1 MILRGV
7 FMDNLAKAA
16 YAYEEWYRLFQIET
30 QESISLVNPQILQNY
45 WISISSAKD
54 DDKKIT
60 KQKKRDNSKG
70 VSLFSSLILLLAKAQ
85 IDKSLD
91 NISPENFIK
100 LAKSIMPPS
109 ELKQLD
115 FEKFLQNINKN
126 ELFEK
131 RIASSIVSHIL
142 EFAKQQYK
150 VSTFNV
156 AHTGDLSFVQ
166 ECMKKTDI
174 HIESIS
180 KKNKSTIKKNL
191 AESVFEIQIRHLI
204 YEFINSKKF
213 STTTILPAKLKF
225 HHRRGLE
232 ADLIHEFDLI
242 IKASDAE
249 LITTRTYTD
258 VLKTEDTFPN
268 KSLASNLLKSA
279 RTGNNTYS
287 EVLNSC
293 LEQMPKEIVGYL
305 NSNIGSKEEVKKLI
319 NLQLYIALTV
329 TPSNFV
335 NPYLICQRALYLSS
349 LIALL
354 EYTKDKTDLDYRISK
369 IKENYEKLKCAT
381 VNVARV
387 WLLYLL
393 DRNEFQPNKS
403 SLEDWV
409 EATFRCC
416 VTKDQL
422 VLSVNELKNKKAYFS
437 NLKNSNIRSSKVLK
451 SLEGSKNE
459 DFAAWAQKYEIQTAD
474 YIDDL
479 KATSEIIFK
488 KLNLTAT
495 NTLFYDQ
502 LFLDNN
508 HYLLYSWDSIYKG
521 KDVDAFVLETIFSSI
536 NTFSSLNKKL
546 GDVEVS
552 RKKWNEILSKTGA
565 KSTDVFRKFNSVFF
579 ESIDPIKKQKIV
591 TSRNNPLKKIDLSVQ
606 INNRYKV
613 ISELGSGGNGFV
625 VKAADNNL
633 YREVAI
639 KLNATSEFTHPE
651 IFKREARILATLK
664 HENIIQ
670 IYDFINVD
678 SSVFKQKINAE
689 VYGLVSEYH
698 PGALQLDKYLKN
710 NQLSNDQKIKLFQKI
725 CDGVIAAHERNLI
738 HCDLKPQNIIVTK
751 EGIPKLIDF
760 GSSSYEDISSQYS
773 GSIQWSSPNVLN
785 GETAKKTDDIYS
797 LILILLYMF
806 ELDFHLLANKEID
819 FFDPFS
825 SDSSANKKITKKTT
839 SNTEAAKKHIES
851 QSLLI
856 EALLLSHYLMQL
868 GWHRTSSN
876 WEKVIGFDD
885 LDKNIEKD
893 YFNFCGNNKE
903 YNKFLSNLHNN
914 IFLVHDNEQRL
925 SSFLEVLLM
934 GLLTS
939 TSSQNEVV
947 NIIKN
952 NDIVDEEAHPQL
964 CQNYLDPFNSVE
976 ELKTAC
982 YALTDTASNSMKGEF
997 SLINQASIN
1006 GQVLSKSYI
1015 KGLPQLSDYED
1026 ERINEVKCQ
1035 FNTFGMDYLFS
1046 DSLVTLSSGEFAR
1059 LYFYTDGI
1067 DIDIFSNHP
1076 TLKQLEKAPFVDVLE

>member
-1 MILRGV
+1 
-7 FMDNLAKAA
+7 MDNLAKAA
-16 YAYEEWYRLFQIET
+16 YEYEKWYRLFQIET
-30 QESISLVNPQILQNY
+30 QESISLVNPQVLQNY
-45 WISISSAKD
+45 WISISS
-54 DDKKIT
+54 DKAVDSKIT

-91 NISPENFIK
+91 NVSPENFIK
-100 LAKSIMPPS
+100 LAKSIMPPG
-109 ELKQLD
+109 ELKDLY

-131 RIASSIVSHIL
+131 RTASSIVTHIL

-156 AHTGDLSFVQ
+156 AHTSDLSFVQ

-191 AESVFEIQIRHLI
+191 AESVFEVQIRHLI

-213 STTTILPAKLKF
+213 ATTTILPKKLKF
-225 HHRRGLE
+225 HHKRGLE
-232 ADLIHEFDLI
+232 TELIHEFDLR

-258 VLKTEDTFPN
+258 VLKTEDSFPN
-268 KSLASNLLKSA
+268 KSLVSSLLKSA
-279 RTGNNTYS
+279 RTGNKAYS

-305 NSNIGSKEEVKKLI
+305 SSNIGAKEEVIKLI

-329 TPSNFV
+329 TPSDFV
-335 NPYLICQRALYLSS
+335 NSYLISQRALYLSS

-393 DRNEFQPNKS
+393 DRNEFEPNKS

-409 EATFRCC
+409 EATFRSC

-422 VLSVNELKNKKAYFS
+422 VLSINELKNKKAYFS
-437 NLKNSNIRSSKVLK
+437 NLKNSNITSSKVLK

-459 DFAAWAQKYEIQTAD
+459 DFAAWTQKYEIQSAD
-474 YIDDL
+474 DVENI
-479 KATSEIIFK
+479 KVASNKIMQ
-488 KLNLTAT
+488 KLNLTVT
-495 NTLFYDQ
+495 DTLFYEGN
-502 LFLDNN
+502 LLIINN
-508 HYLLYSWDSIYKG
+508 YLHHSWESVYKG

-546 GDVEVS
+546 EDVEVS
-552 RKKWNEILSKTGA
+552 RKKWNEILTKTGA

-579 ESIDPIKKQKIV
+579 ESVDPIKKQEIV
-591 TSRNNPLKKIDLSVQ
+591 TNRNNPLKTINFSGY
-606 INNRYKV
+606 INNRYKI

-678 SSVFKQKINAE
+678 SGVFKQEINAE

-698 PGALQLDKYLKN
+698 TGALPLDQYLN
-710 NQLSNDQKIKLFQKI
+710 SNQLSNDQKINLFQKV
-725 CDGVIAAHERNLI
+725 CDGVIAAHEKNLI

-751 EGIPKLIDF
+751 EGTPKLIDF
-760 GSSSYEDISSQYS
+760 GSSSYEDITTQNS
-773 GSIQWSSPNVLN
+773 GSILWSSLDVIN
-785 GETAKKTDDIYS
+785 GEYARKKDDIYS

-806 ELDFHLLANKEID
+806 QLDFNHLANEEKATD
-819 FFDPFS
+819 FIDPFS
-825 SDSSANKKITKKTT
+825 SDSSAEKNENITIKTLT
-839 SNTEAAKKHIES
+839 SIEVAQSHKES
-851 QSLLI
+851 QKVLI
-856 EALLLSHYLMQL
+856 EALLLSHYLMKL
-868 GWHRTSSN
+868 DWHRSGNS
-876 WEKVIGFDD
+876 WEKYIGFDD
-885 LDKNIEKD
+885 LANEVEKD
-893 YFNFCGNNKE
+893 YLGFRGTNKE
-903 YNKFLSNLHNN
+903 CNKFLSNLHNN
-914 IFLVHDNEQRL
+914 IFLVHENEQRL
-925 SSFLEVLLM
+925 SSFLEVLLK

-939 TSSQNEVV
+939 TSIQVEVR
-947 NIIKN
+947 NIIRDSN
-952 NDIVDEEAHPQL
+952 IFDEEAHPKL
-964 CQNYLDPFNSVE
+964 CQNYLKSFNNVE

-982 YALTDTASNSMKGEF
+982 YALTDTASNSMKDEF

-1046 DSLVTLSSGEFAR
+1046 DSLVMLSSGEFAR
-1059 LYFYTDGI
+1059 LFFYTDGI
-1067 DIDIFSNHP
+1067 DIDIFSKHP
-1076 TLKQLEKAPFVDVLE
+1076 ILKQLEKAPFVDILE

>member
-1 MILRGV
+1 
-7 FMDNLAKAA
+7 MDNLAKAA

-30 QESISLVNPQILQNY
+30 KESISLVNPQILQSY
-45 WISISSAKD
+45 WISINSAKA

-100 LAKSIMPPS
+100 LAKSTMPPD
-109 ELKQLD
+109 ELKDLD

-131 RIASSIVSHIL
+131 RIASSIVTHII

-150 VSTFNV
+150 VSSFNV
-156 AHTGDLSFVQ
+156 AHTEDLSFIH
-166 ECMKKTDI
+166 ECMKETGM

-191 AESVFEIQIRHLI
+191 AESVFEVQIRHLI
-204 YEFINSKKF
+204 YDFISSQKF
-213 STTTILPAKLKF
+213 STTTILPVELKF

-232 ADLIHEFDLI
+232 AGLIHQIDSI
-242 IKASDAE
+242 IKASDAKP
-249 LITTRTYTD
+249 ITTHTYTD
-258 VLKTEDTFPN
+258 VLKTEHTFPD
-268 KSLASNLLKSA
+268 KSLISSLLKNA
-279 RTGNNTYS
+279 RTGNRTYS

-293 LEQMPKEIVGYL
+293 FEQIPKEVVSNL
-305 NSNIGSKEEVKKLI
+305 DSNISSKEEVIRLI
-319 NLQLYIALTV
+319 NLQLYIALVV
-329 TPSNFV
+329 TPSDIVNFYV
-335 NPYLICQRALYLSS
+335 ISQRALYLSS

-393 DRNEFQPNKS
+393 DRNEFEPNKS

-459 DFAAWAQKYEIQTAD
+459 DFAAWTKKYEIQSAD
-474 YIDDL
+474 DIKNIKVASKKIMQKLDLTIID
-479 KATSEIIFK
+479 
-488 KLNLTAT
+488 
-495 NTLFYDQ
+495 TLFYEGN
-502 LFLDNN
+502 LLIINN
-508 HYLLYSWDSIYKG
+508 YLHHSWESVYKG

-546 GDVEVS
+546 EDVEVS
-552 RKKWNEILSKTGA
+552 RKKWNEILTKTGA

-579 ESIDPIKKQKIV
+579 ESIDPIKKQEVV
-591 TSRNNPLKKIDLSVQ
+591 TNRNNPLKTINLSDQ

-613 ISELGSGGNGFV
+613 LSELGTGGNGYV
-625 VKAADNNL
+625 IKAADHNL

-678 SSVFKQKINAE
+678 SGVFKQEINAE

-698 PGALQLDKYLKN
+698 SGALPLDQYLN
-710 NQLSNDQKIKLFQKI
+710 SNQLSNDQKINLFQKV
-725 CDGVIAAHERNLI
+725 CDGVIAAHEKNLI

-751 EGIPKLIDF
+751 EGTPKLIDF
-760 GSSSYEDISSQYS
+760 GSSSYEDISTQNF
-773 GSIQWSSPNVLN
+773 GSIQWSSPDMLN

-797 LILILLYMF
+797 LILILLYIF
-806 ELDFHLLANKEID
+806 QFDFNHLSNEETDFID
-819 FFDPFS
+819 TYSP
-825 SDSSANKKITKKTT
+825 DSSTEKNENITIKSLT
-839 SNTEAAKKHIES
+839 SAEVAQTHKDS
-851 QSLLI
+851 QNILAEL
-856 EALLLSHYLMQL
+856 LLLSHYLMKL
-868 GWHRTSSN
+868 DWHRSRSG
-876 WEKVIGFDD
+876 WEKYIGFDASI
-885 LDKNIEKD
+885 NEVEKD
-893 YFNFCGNNKE
+893 YFGFRGTNRE
-903 YNKFLSNLHNN
+903 SNKFLSHLHSN
-914 IFLVHDNEQRL
+914 IFLVHENEQRL

-939 TSSQNEVV
+939 TSIKNEVG

-952 NDIVDEEAHPQL
+952 SDIFDEESHPQL
-964 CQNYLDPFNSVE
+964 CQNYLDSFNSVE

-982 YALTDTASNSMKGEF
+982 YALTDTVSNSMKDEF

-1015 KGLPQLSDYED
+1015 KSLPQLSNYED

-1046 DSLVTLSSGEFAR
+1046 DSLVILSSGEFAR

-1067 DIDIFSNHP
+1067 DIEIFSNHP
-1076 TLKQLEKAPFVDVLE
+1076 TLKQLEKAPFVDILE

>member
-1 MILRGV
+1 
-7 FMDNLAKAA
+7 MDNIAKAA
-16 YAYEEWYRLFQIET
+16 YKYEKWYRLFQIET
-30 QESISLVNPQILQNY
+30 QESISLVNPQVLQNY
-45 WISISSAKD
+45 WANINTVRAA
-54 DDKKIT
+54 DKKIT
-60 KQKKRDNSKG
+60 KPKKRDNSQG
-70 VSLFSSLILLLAKAQ
+70 VSLFSSLIFLLAKAQ
-85 IDKSLD
+85 IDKNLD
-91 NISPENFIK
+91 NVSPENILK
-100 LAKSIMPPS
+100 LVKSIMP
-109 ELKQLD
+109 EGDLKKLD

-131 RIASSIVSHIL
+131 RTASSIVTHIL

-150 VSTFNV
+150 ISSFNV
-156 AHTGDLSFVQ
+156 AHTGELSFVQ
-166 ECMKKTDI
+166 KCMKKTDI

-213 STTTILPAKLKF
+213 STTTILPNKLKF
-225 HHRRGLE
+225 HHKRGLE
-232 ADLIHEFDLI
+232 TDLIHEFDLI
-242 IKASDAE
+242 IKASDSE
-249 LITTRTYTD
+249 LITARTYTD
-258 VLKTEDTFPN
+258 VLNTEDTFPN
-268 KSLASNLLKSA
+268 KSLVASLLKSS
-279 RTGNNTYS
+279 RTGNKTYS

-293 LEQMPKEIVGYL
+293 FEQMPKGVVGYL
-305 NSNIGSKEEVKKLI
+305 SSNIGSKEEVIKLI

-329 TPSNFV
+329 TPSDLV
-335 NPYLICQRALYLSS
+335 NPYLISQRALYLSS

-393 DRNEFQPNKS
+393 DRNEFEPNKS

-409 EATFRCC
+409 EATFRNY

-459 DFAAWAQKYEIQTAD
+459 DFAAWTQEYEIQNAD
-474 YIDDL
+474 DIDGL
-479 KATSEIIFK
+479 KVTSEIIFK

-508 HYLLYSWDSIYKG
+508 HYLLYRWDSIYKG

-536 NTFSSLNKKL
+536 NTFSSLNKKVE
-546 GDVEVS
+546 DVDVS
-552 RKKWNEILSKTGA
+552 RKKWNEVLTKTGA

-579 ESIDPIKKQKIV
+579 ESIDPIKKQEVV
-591 TSRNNPLKKIDLSVQ
+591 TNRNNPLKTINLSDQ

-613 ISELGSGGNGFV
+613 LSELGSGGNGYV
-625 VKAADNNL
+625 IKAADNNL

-678 SSVFKQKINAE
+678 SGVFKQEINAE

-698 PGALQLDKYLKN
+698 SGALSLDQYLN
-710 NQLSNDQKIKLFQKI
+710 SNQLSNDQKINLFQKI
-725 CDGVIAAHERNLI
+725 CDGVIAAHEKNLI

-751 EGIPKLIDF
+751 EGTPKLIDF
-760 GSSSYEDISSQYS
+760 GSSSYEDISTQNS

-797 LILILLYMF
+797 LVLILLRMF
-806 ELDFHLLANKEID
+806 HLDFNHLSNKKKETDFID
-819 FFDPFS
+819 PYR
-825 SDSSANKKITKKTT
+825 SDSSAEKNENIIIKALT
-839 SNTEAAKKHIES
+839 SAEVAQSHKES
-851 QSLLI
+851 QNILVEL
-856 EALLLSHYLMQL
+856 LLLSHYLMKL
-868 GWHRTSSN
+868 DWHRSGSG
-876 WEKVIGFDD
+876 WEKYIGFDD
-885 LDKNIEKD
+885 LANEVEKD
-893 YFNFCGNNKE
+893 YFSLGGNNKE
-903 YNKFLSNLHNN
+903 CNKFLSDLHSN
-914 IFLVHDNEQRL
+914 IFLVHENEQRL

-939 TSSQNEVV
+939 TSAQNEVE

-952 NDIVDEEAHPQL
+952 SDIFDVEIQHQL
-964 CQNYLDPFNSVE
+964 CQNYHDSFNSVE

-982 YALTDTASNSMKGEF
+982 YALTDTVSNSLKNEF

-1015 KGLPQLSDYED
+1015 KSLPQLSDYED

-1046 DSLVTLSSGEFAR
+1046 DSLVILSSGEFAR

-1067 DIDIFSNHP
+1067 DIEIFSNHP
-1076 TLKQLEKAPFVDVLE
+1076 TLKQLEKAPFVDILE